1 MATEGRNGLA
11 WVATISSA
19 SSGPALGPTMK
30 PSRDMQDDAKP
41 TLISDLLALY
51 FFWKNT
57 RL

>member
-1 MATEGRNGLA
+1 
-11 WVATISSA
+11 
-19 SSGPALGPTMK
+19 
-30 PSRDMQDDAKP
+30 MQDDAKP